1 MSNKNLIIVGVSGA
15 SGSGKSLLSHS
26 IVNDLGSDKVVVI
39 TEDCYYKDQ
48 QDLSPSEREK
58 TNYDH
63 PKQFEHS
70 LLKKHIKD
78 LLDGKDA
85 TIPTYDFTTH
95 TRSSQTVTINHE
107 TSIIILEG
115 ILIFHDK
122 RLRKL
127 MDIKIYVDTPLDIS
141 LLRRMQRDVNERGR
155 TIDSIMEQ
163 YLETVRPMYIK
174 YIHPTRRYAD
184 IIIPRGGKNKVAI
197 DIIRA
202 KMRELV

>member
-26 IVNDLGSDKVVVI
+26 IVDDLGSERVVVI
-39 TEDCYYKDQ
+39 TEDCYYKNQ
-48 QDLSPSEREK
+48 QELTLCEREN

-70 LLKKHIKD
+70 LLEKHIKE
-78 LLDGKDA
+78 LLDGQDA

-95 TRSSQTVTINHE
+95 TRSNKTLTINHE

-141 LLRRMQRDVNERGR
+141 LLRRMQRDVSERGR
-155 TIDSIMEQ
+155 TIDSVIKQ
-163 YLETVRPMYIK
+163 YRKTVRPMYIK
-174 YIHPTRRYAD
+174 YIQPTRRYAD
-184 IIIPRGGKNKVAI
+184 IIIPRGGKNRVAI